1 MGLMSIVMASALVC
15 QPVANEK
22 LMGLWESESVT
33 SSGVGSNIVFRK
45 DGSFT
50 TAMTVIVDL
59 KYQVKDG
66 KLYIA
71 KDSDK
76 PVSFDIGLD
85 ISFEKGAL
93 VIAGKDGKKE
103 TKYRVTPKIDD
114 PIVGIYK
121 YRHNA
126 GGTAYER
133 YTPDGMLNF
142 RLPLSKISGCFK
154 PDKKQ
159 IRLEMKGGN
168 SKTISYSLS
177 GGKLIIGGDDDKS
190 VYNRVVGGTWYDSEN
205 IDYKKPLN

>member
-1 MGLMSIVMASALVC
+1 MGLLSIVMASALVC
-15 QPVANEK
+15 QPVVNEK
-22 LMGLWESESVT
+22 LMGLWESESV
-33 SSGVGSNIVFRK
+33 SSGGIGSNIVFHK

-71 KDSDK
+71 KNSGE

-103 TKYRVTPKIDD
+103 TKLRVTPNTDD
-114 PIVGIYK
+114 SIVGIYK

-133 YTPDGMLNF
+133 YTSDGMLNF
-142 RLPLSKISGCFK
+142 RLPMSKISGCFK

-159 IRLEMKGGN
+159 IRLEMKSGN

-177 GGKLIIGGDDDKS
+177 GGKLTIGGDDDKS

-205 IDYKKPLN
+205 IDFKKPLK

>member
-1 MGLMSIVMASALVC
+1 MGVMSIILVSALAC
-15 QPVANEK
+15 HPVTNKK
-22 LMGLWESESVT
+22 LMGLWESGSVS
-33 SSGVGSNIVFRK
+33 SSGVGSNIEFRK

-50 TAMTVIVDL
+50 TAVTVIVDL

-66 KLYIA
+66 KLYIS
-71 KDSDK
+71 KDSNE

-93 VIAGKDGKKE
+93 VITGKDGKKE
-103 TKYRVTPKIDD
+103 TKYRVSPKTDD

-133 YTPDGMLNF
+133 YTSDGMLNF
-142 RLPLSKISGCFK
+142 RLPMSKISGCFK
-154 PDKKQ
+154 PGKKN
-159 IRLEMKGGN
+159 ISLEMKGGN
-168 SKTISYSLS
+168 IKTFTYSLS
-177 GGKLIIGGDDDKS
+177 EEELIIGNQGDKS

-205 IDYKKPLN
+205 IDYKKSLN